1 MTDQEKQKIIE
12 LHLSGMPLHELAEEM
27 GYSLVTLKRRISE
40 IRKSRHLPWRSK
52 SKNKCLTERMR
63 KDDEETPWN
72 LELSRLYL
80 TKSWG
85 M

>member
-1 MTDQEKQKIIE
+1 MTEQEKRKIIK
-12 LHLSGMPLHELAEEM
+12 LHMSGMPLNELADEM

-40 IRKSRHLPWRSK
+40 IRKTHHLPWRSK
-52 SKNKCLTERMR
+52 SKNKCRSERMLR
-63 KDDEETPWN
+63 DEEDTPWN
-72 LELSRLYL
+72 IPMSKLYL